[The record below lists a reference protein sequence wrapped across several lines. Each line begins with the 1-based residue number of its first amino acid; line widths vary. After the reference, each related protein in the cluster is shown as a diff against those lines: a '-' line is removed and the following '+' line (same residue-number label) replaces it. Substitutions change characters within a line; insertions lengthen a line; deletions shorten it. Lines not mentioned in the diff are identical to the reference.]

1 MVAARIWPA
10 AVNASSRGCGA
21 FLLPIDAASASAAL
35 PAADASVT
43 VAPRVKKAMARA
55 AAMDAKTPV
64 ASTPTVTRR
73 SIDCCAC
80 ITARSL
86 QRTVQEPIH
95 WEVSRVQP
103 MKSAAWCAML
113 CACGA
118 LTAASCRDADGASAA
133 PPPRIE
139 IKGAVAPIDSV
150 TVCAPIEGRVVR
162 IDAAEGAAVK
172 PGDGL
177 IVLTNPAVDRD
188 LAYAR
193 AQIAA
198 AELKMRGT
206 AALPPSSSPQGE
218 KSAAAIVKAREEKAA
233 RYRAL
238 LAAGDV
244 SKQEVADAETEYA
257 MARREWL
264 PGRARAAAPAP
275 LAAPAP
281 GRAGAPR
288 APPPPV
294 VSGPPPTPFAH
305 PPPPPGAG

>member
-1 MVAARIWPA
+1 
-10 AVNASSRGCGA
+10 
-21 FLLPIDAASASAAL
+21 
-35 PAADASVT
+35 
-43 VAPRVKKAMARA
+43 
-55 AAMDAKTPV
+55 
-64 ASTPTVTRR
+64 
-73 SIDCCAC
+73 
-80 ITARSL
+80 
-86 QRTVQEPIH
+86 
-95 WEVSRVQP
+95 

-172 PGDGL
+172 PGDVL

-206 AALPPSSSPQGE
+206 AALPPSISAEGE
-218 KSAAAIVKAREEKAA
+218 KSAAAIMKAKEEKAA

-264 PGRARAAAPAP
+264 AERERRAASAPVADPALARAE
-275 LAAPAP
+275 LEELLRFV
-281 GRAGAPR
+281 RAGATADVR
-288 APPPPV
+288 VLTIPPHRFREPIARVIAAGGEGGPAIV
-294 VSGPPPTPFAH
+294 VNVPNPDRMMQPGTPAVVTLQ
-305 PPPPPGAG
+305 

>member
-21 FLLPIDAASASAAL
+21 FLFPIDAASASAAL
-35 PAADASVT
+35 PAGDAPAT
-43 VAPRVKKAMARA
+43 VAPRVKKAMTRA
-55 AAMDAKTPV
+55 AATDAKTPV
-64 ASTPTVTRR
+64 ASTPTITRR

-86 QRTVQEPIH
+86 HRTVQEPIH

-103 MKSAAWCAML
+103 MKSAVWCAML

-118 LTAASCRDADGASAA
+118 LTAASCRDEHDASAA

-150 TVCAPIEGRVVR
+150 TVSAPIEGRVAR
-162 IDAAEGAAVK
+162 INAAEGAAVK
-172 PGDGL
+172 PGHVL

-198 AELKMRGT
+198 AEWKLRGT
-206 AALPPSSSPQGE
+206 AALPPSISAEGE
-218 KSAAAIVKAREEKAA
+218 KSAATIMKAKEEKAP
-233 RYRAL
+233 RYPPL
-238 LAAGDV
+238 PAAGQL

-264 PGRARAAAPAP
+264 AEREPPAAP
-275 LAAPAP
+275 
-281 GRAGAPR
+281 
-288 APPPPV
+288 
-294 VSGPPPTPFAH
+294 
-305 PPPPPGAG
+305 